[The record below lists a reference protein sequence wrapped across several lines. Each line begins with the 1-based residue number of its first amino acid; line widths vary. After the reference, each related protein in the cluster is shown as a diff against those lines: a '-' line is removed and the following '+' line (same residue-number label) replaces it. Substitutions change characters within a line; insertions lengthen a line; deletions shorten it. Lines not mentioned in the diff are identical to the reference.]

1 MYVCMYVCMYV
12 FVGSEKYFF
21 YLFFLFPEI
30 SSFISR
36 FVISPENKA
45 AAAAVSESDTA
56 AVAAEVDNPDLITTQ
71 SVSCLSKCFMTCPAL
86 LP

>member
-1 MYVCMYVCMYV
+1 MYVCMYICI
-12 FVGSEKYFF
+12 FLLDLRNISFICFF
-21 YLFFLFPEI
+21 FFPEI